1 MTQSSQS
8 YRVTCL
14 DCGQANR
21 VPAEKLGANPKCGT
35 CGGWLVSHKVTEVD
49 FKTLAKAEKDDLP
62 LLVDFWA
69 PWCGP
74 CKAMAPQFN
83 MAAEKLT
90 PHVRLA
96 KINTQVNPTATQRYR
111 IQGIPAFILFQ
122 KGREVARAAGARP
135 AGDLVNFVKSKISV
149 PA

>member
-1 MTQSSQS
+1 MEPEKIRIICP
-8 YRVTCL
+8 YC
-14 DCGQANR
+14 DAINA
-21 VPAEKLGANPKCGT
+21 VPKDRPAKAAKCGK
-35 CGGWLVSHKVTEVD
+35 CHQPLFAGSPVDLDSARFDRHVSRSDIPVV
-49 FKTLAKAEKDDLP
+49 
-62 LLVDFWA
+62 VDFWA

-111 IQGIPAFILFQ
+111 IQGIPAFILFA

>member
-1 MTQSSQS
+1 MTQS

-21 VPAEKLGANPKCGT
+21 VPADKLGAKPKCGT
-35 CGGWLVSHKVTEVD
+35 CGGWLVSHKVAEVD
-49 FKTLAKAEKDDLP
+49 FATLAKAEKDDLP

-83 MAAEKLT
+83 MAAEQLT

-135 AGDLVNFVKSKISV
+135 AGDLVAFVKSKVSI